1 MANYYTPGTE
11 EDRQWSVETLEDGRY
26 QAVGPDGKSYIV
38 DAFSPVAGRVHMLV
52 DGKSWDMDAREIE
65 GELHVQWRGLTKN
78 LKVLNEREK
87 RMAVAGVGANKAAGP
102 ELLSPMAG
110 KVVAIKA
117 KVGDEVK
124 EGQVVLIIEAMKME
138 NDLKAHRTGRVESVN
153 VSAGEAVEVGTILV
167 TIAE

>member
-26 QAVGPDGKSYIV
+26 QAVGPGGKSFIV

-52 DGKSWDMDAREIE
+52 DGKSWDMDAREID
-65 GELHVQWRGLTKN
+65 GEIHVQWRGLTKN
-78 LKVLNEREK
+78 IKVLNDREK
-87 RMAVAGVGANKAAGP
+87 RMAVAGIGGSKAAGP

-117 KVGDEVK
+117 QIGDEVK

-138 NDLKAHRTGRVESVN
+138 NDLKAHRAGRIESVN
-153 VSAGEAVEVGTILV
+153 VSAGEAVEVGTVLI

>member
-11 EDRQWSVETLEDGRY
+11 DDRQWSVETLEDGRY

-38 DAFSPVAGRVHMLV
+38 DAFSPVAGRIHMLV

-65 GELHVQWRGLTKN
+65 GEMHVQWRGLTKN
-78 LKVLNEREK
+78 LKVLNDREK

-117 KVGDEVK
+117 QIGDVVK

-138 NDLKAHRTGRVESVN
+138 NDLKAHRAGRVISVN
-153 VSAGEAVEVGTILV
+153 VLASQAVEVGTMLI
-167 TIAE
+167 TIED